1 MLYPIRTEGR
11 GQLEKGPVPCLKRTK
26 GGAKWHGE
34 SQLREQGGAFQNVK
48 HKGRANQ
55 SREGQAWREYCR
67 LDGKNGAGLI
77 MGGVWRRHYCWR
89 GDLAALV
96 TLTPQGGAISSV
108 CGFTEERPG
117 GAGPSETYSGG
128 AGTAISEFSK
138 RV

>member
-11 GQLEKGPVPCLKRTK
+11 GQLEKGRVPYLKRTK
-26 GGAKWHGE
+26 GGAKSERGKP
-34 SQLREQGGAFQNVK
+34 LREQGGAFQNLK

-55 SREGQAWREYCR
+55 STEGRAWREYCR
-67 LDGKNGAGLI
+67 LDANRGAGLI
-77 MGGVWRRHYCWR
+77 MGGVRRGLYCWR
-89 GDLAALV
+89 GDLAARV

-117 GAGPSETYSGG
+117 GTGPSEIYSGG
-128 AGTAISEFSK
+128 AGAAISELSK